1 MSTENVEEH
10 IGELADF
17 LKKDRSEIRTEMEL
31 ELKHP
36 GVHVRNAWRRSKP
49 RTRQQVDSF
58 YRKSKA
64 YLFDL
69 AAEHTKPARETMRE
83 FVALALRRSGAHSV
97 LDFGGGAGYDLE
109 QIARLGCECTYYD
122 LPGVLS
128 EFALWR
134 FHRLG
139 LNVRVCTA
147 LSELGQYDA
156 IICLEVLEH
165 VRDPI
170 GTLRRFYEK
179 LNDGGVLLVTHAFNL
194 ISDAYPTH
202 LPGNRRYAKTFERYC
217 REIGFNPILMI
228 GILEDK
234 HMYVLGKM
242 RESTSQL
249 SASRL
254 AFDFIAEGD
263 PLTVLLSLYHSRK
276 DLQSSF
282 GEVERGDYRGL
293 LSWAVDV
300 GQSDPSKA
308 ILQPHVEWYKK
319 RLGELTEVERVRGG
333 LSASPEN
340 AQRMRSEVERLRVD
354 LDMSTA
360 TLGHIENS
368 PAWRLIGR
376 YRILTNRYLP
386 FGTKRRAVF
395 EWIVRQVL
403 GPIVQP
409 RPSRAYR
416 SEQLSLAPTKGAEAD
431 DSTPFGK
438 WLGKTH
444 LLMATNPRH
453 LAPTRSACIDIVI
466 PIHNALESLQE
477 CLRSIRERTMAPYR
491 VVLVNDASTDPRVA
505 EFLARL
511 QHEDD
516 LVILTNS
523 ENMGFVRSANRGCAL
538 SSSDVVLL
546 NSDTIVTNNWLDKL
560 HMCAYSS
567 DAIGTV
573 TPLSNN
579 ATLCSVPKPWQR
591 NEVPRG
597 FTVDTFGTLIENV
610 SQREYPPIPTAVG
623 FCVYIKRRVLEGI
636 GDLDSNAFS
645 PAYGEEND
653 FCMRAFNKGFLS
665 VLDDST
671 FVYHKGEMS
680 FGASASSIR
689 ESHLR
694 TLHKRYPDYPAIV
707 AEFTARN
714 PLRVIQARIKN
725 ALAEAYEMSTPK
737 VLHVIHLQPE
747 TEASGGTGKHCR
759 MLYNNLDD
767 FLSYVMYPQ
776 DSTLVLEDHTPVGRR
791 SSHYSSGPQ
800 AGGLIEDAQTQY
812 AFSKLLREVKPDI
825 VHFQHLLGMP
835 LSLVKTAKEEAASVV
850 VTCHDGYLLCRDY
863 RLLEMGQTY
872 CDGCTDMSRCD
883 KCLAFQFDL
892 KPGFQE
898 RWREACRSAL
908 GLADRIVVPS
918 EFMKELFSRVLSIDK
933 RRFTVIEHALPTGK
947 VMPTSRRVGENGA
960 TRVGFV
966 GAVCEKT
973 KGLEVVLGLLSQNKH
988 DDVEWHFFGERSDI
1002 RGQLRNR
1009 GLRPRGSLVFHGY
1022 YHEGELP
1029 SLLSGHNVDVVVI
1042 PSIYAESYSYVLTEV
1057 WQAGVPVIAADFGA
1071 IGERVGKNGGGW
1083 LYPPGSEP
1091 ESILSMLEKLRKD
1104 RKEYDTKSLEAKS
1117 VKSKSYL
1124 EYVNEYRVLYRGF
1137 VTRNLQQLDLSS
1149 GQLRFRGI
1157 ETITGA

>member
-1 MSTENVEEH
+1 MSTENVEERMA
-10 IGELADF
+10 ELADF
-17 LKKDRSEIRTEMEL
+17 LKKDQSRIRAEIEL
-31 ELKHP
+31 ELKDP

-64 YLFDL
+64 CLFDL
-69 AAEHTKPARETMRE
+69 AAEHTKPARQTMRE
-83 FVALALRRSGAHSV
+83 FMALALRRSGAHSV

-109 QIARLGCECTYYD
+109 YVARLGYECTYYD

-139 LNVRVCTA
+139 LNVRVCTT

-170 GTLRRFYEK
+170 GILRRLYEK

-202 LPGNRRYAKTFERYC
+202 LPSNRCYAKTFERYC
-217 REIGFNPILMI
+217 REIGFSPILMI

-242 RESTSQL
+242 GESTSQL

-319 RLGELTEVERVRGG
+319 MLGELTEVERLRGG
-333 LSASPEN
+333 LSASHEN
-340 AQRMRSEVERLRVD
+340 AQQLRSEVERLRVD

-403 GPIVQP
+403 GPIVRP

-416 SEQLSLAPTKGAEAD
+416 SEQLSLAPSKGAEAD
-431 DSTPFGK
+431 HSTPFGK

-453 LAPTRSACIDIVI
+453 LAPARSACIDIVI
-466 PIHNALESLQE
+466 PIHNALGSLQE
-477 CLRSIRERTMAPYR
+477 CLRSIREHTRSPYR
-491 VVLVNDASTDPRVA
+491 IVLVDDASSDPRVA
-505 EFLARL
+505 EFLAKL
-511 QHEDD
+511 QRKDD

-523 ENMGFVRSANRGCAL
+523 ENMGFVRSANRGFAL
-538 SSSDVVLL
+538 SSNDVVLL

-573 TPLSNN
+573 TPFSNN

-610 SQREYPPIPTAVG
+610 SQKEYPPIPTAVG
-623 FCVYIKRRVLEGI
+623 FCVYIKRRLLENI
-636 GDLDSNAFS
+636 GDFDSNAFS
-645 PAYGEEND
+645 PGYGEEND

-671 FVYHKGEMS
+671 FVYHRGKAS
-680 FGASASSIR
+680 FGARANSIR
-689 ESHLR
+689 DSHLR
-694 TLHKRYPDYPAIV
+694 TLYRRYPEYPVVV

-714 PLRVIQARIKN
+714 PLRVIQARIGD
-725 ALAEAYEMSTPK
+725 ALAEAYETSMAK
-737 VLHVIHLQPE
+737 VLHVIHLPPE

-800 AGGLIEDAQTQY
+800 AEGLIEDAQTQY

-883 KCLAFQFDL
+883 KCLAFRFDL

-898 RWREACRSAL
+898 RWREACRSVL
-908 GLADRIVVPS
+908 SLADRIVVPS
-918 EFMKELFSRVLSIDK
+918 EFMKELLSRVLSIDK
-933 RRFTVIEHALPTGK
+933 RRFTVIEHALPTGQT
-947 VMPTSRRVGENGA
+947 MSSGHRAGENGA

-966 GAVCEKT
+966 GVVSDRA
-973 KGLEVVLGLLSQNKH
+973 KGLEVVLGLLSQNEY

-1002 RGQLRNR
+1002 RGHLRNR
-1009 GLRPRGSLVFHGY
+1009 GLRPRGSLISHGY

-1029 SLLSGHNVDVVVI
+1029 SLLSAHNVDVVVI

-1057 WQAGVPVIAADFGA
+1057 WQAGVPMIAADFGA
-1071 IGERVGKNGGGW
+1071 IGERVRKNGGGW

-1091 ESILSMLEKLRKD
+1091 ASILSILEKLRKD

-1117 VKSKSYL
+1117 VKSKSFL
-1124 EYVNEYRVLYRGF
+1124 EYVNEYRVLYRGL

-1149 GQLRFRGI
+1149 G
-1157 ETITGA
+1157 